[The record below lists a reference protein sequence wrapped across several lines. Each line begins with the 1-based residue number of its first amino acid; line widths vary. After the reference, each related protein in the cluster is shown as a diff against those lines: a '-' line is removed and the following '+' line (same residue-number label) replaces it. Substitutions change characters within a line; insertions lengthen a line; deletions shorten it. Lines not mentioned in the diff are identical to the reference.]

1 MIADLKYKTFSE
13 STEDIEWEA
22 PIKMTLYPV
31 RKVITVL
38 TDDTSNNTVDMR
50 FYKPDTSSVTLVAE
64 FTWTLNDIIDK
75 LKGCTETDLSGHFS
89 NVPSNATKVWSIA
102 FANDLLSLSCNR
114 IQVLKL
120 QLSEED
126 CTFNDGSLV
135 LFHTHDTASK
145 LYSTTGMRNIEVRT
159 HDFKVA

>member
-1 MIADLKYKTFSE
+1 MIVDLKYKTFSE

-50 FYKPDTSSVTLVAE
+50 FYKPDTISVTLVAE
-64 FTWTLNDIIDK
+64 FTWTLNDMIYK

-102 FANDLLSLSCNR
+102 LANDLLSLSCNR

-120 QLSEED
+120 
-126 CTFNDGSLV
+126 
-135 LFHTHDTASK
+135 
-145 LYSTTGMRNIEVRT
+145 
-159 HDFKVA
+159 